1 MGSEF
6 IANIESAKL
15 INNCIVILYLC
26 GFLMSYKNWRTQ
38 SSVFIFA
45 AFQMANITFAS
56 NMFNEFV
63 IQPKEIRVE
72 VYYLDMLRDDLLT
85 ILAIIVT
92 HFILRVKIH
101 KTVSAAI
108 FLLLLNSVLYLFMHI
123 DIVILEHK
131 SAPWVWWDDFY
142 TYFIN
147 SNEVLVAFIII
158 VFSFSV
164 RKKQSLKRCSNGI

>member
-1 MGSEF
+1 MLLDS
-6 IANIESAKL
+6 IANIELAKYL
-15 INNCIVILYLC
+15 NYFIVILYLS
-26 GFLMSYKNWRTQ
+26 GFLISYKNWNLQ
-38 SSVFIFA
+38 PSVFIFT

-56 NMFNEFV
+56 NIFNEF
-63 IQPKEIRVE
+63 IQPKEIIVE
-72 VYYLDMLRDDLLT
+72 VFYLDMMRDDLLT
-85 ILAIIVT
+85 MLAIIVT

-147 SNEVLVAFIII
+147 SNEMLVAFIII